1 MAGSKPGVNAFL
13 ADVRHTLVPTRASA
27 PGPDGRLPPLLVALT
42 LVTGLVDAFSYLVLG
57 HVFVAN
63 MTGNVVFLAFALAGT
78 GGFSALAALVAIAGF
93 AAGALIAGRLGRHL
107 LPRKPSP
114 AREPTPEPSPGPEP
128 SPVREP
134 SLGRGRWSGR
144 EGLLGVTVVIQ
155 AVLLGAAVIVAALAG
170 SPLAAPLAVGPR
182 YALIVV
188 LSVAM
193 GAQNATARKLAVPDL
208 TTTVLT
214 LTITGVAADSPVA
227 GATGAHAA
235 RRLIS
240 VAAMLLGALCGA
252 LLVLHVHIVFPL
264 VIALLILVAV
274 AVTTFVRTRSA
285 V

>member
-1 MAGSKPGVNAFL
+1 MNAFL
-13 ADVRHTLVPTRASA
+13 ADVRQTIVPARGAQ
-27 PGPDGRLPPLLVALT
+27 DGLLAPLLVALT
-42 LVTGLVDAFSYLVLG
+42 VVTGLVDAFSYLVLG

-78 GGFSALAALVAIAGF
+78 GGFSALASVVAIACF
-93 AAGALIAGRLGRHL
+93 AAGALVAGRLGRRL
-107 LPRKPSP
+107 
-114 AREPTPEPSPGPEP
+114 
-128 SPVREP
+128 
-134 SLGRGRWSGR
+134 SGR
-144 EGLLGVTVVIQ
+144 ERLLGVTAVIQ
-155 AVLLGAAVIVAALAG
+155 AVLLGAAVVMAALTTT
-170 SPLAAPLAVGPR
+170 PLPTPGPR

-188 LSVAM
+188 LSAAL

-240 VAAMLLGALCGA
+240 VAAMLIGALIGA
-252 LLVLHVHIVFPL
+252 LLVIHARIVFPL
-264 VIALLILVAV
+264 VIALLILVTV
-274 AVTTFVRTRSA
+274 ALMTLVRPGHQPGSA

>member
-1 MAGSKPGVNAFL
+1 MNAFL
-13 ADVRHTLVPTRASA
+13 TDVRNTVA
-27 PGPDGRLPPLLVALT
+27 PARGSKDGLLPPLLVALT
-42 LVTGLVDAFSYLVLG
+42 AVTGLVDAFSYLVLG

-78 GGFSALAALVAIAGF
+78 GGFSVLASLVAIACF
-93 AAGALIAGRLGRHL
+93 AAGALAAGRLGSR
-107 LPRKPSP
+107 LP
-114 AREPTPEPSPGPEP
+114 
-128 SPVREP
+128 
-134 SLGRGRWSGR
+134 GR
-144 EGLLGVTVVIQ
+144 ERLLGVTAAIQ
-155 AVLLGAAVIVAALAG
+155 AVLLGAAVIMAALT
-170 SPLAAPLAVGPR
+170 APPVPADLR

-188 LSVAM
+188 LSAAM

-240 VAAMLLGALCGA
+240 VAAMLLGALLGA
-252 LLVLHVHIVFPL
+252 LLVIHVHIVWPL

-274 AVTTFVRTRSA
+274 TLTSFVRPGNLSSGEVTADRVPA
-285 V
+285 P